1 MHGSENNDGNIVSRA
16 SPASYSRRELRV
28 EQRTFRCDRA
38 YGAKQACVIS
48 QVWQQQALDCI
59 TRHGAGISHDAI
71 DAPGL
76 LIRCPVEITF
86 DLVTLDLYRHRIVE
100 ALIKAVC
107 LHAVLVF
114 AVGQFGDRITH
125 GSFATRKERS
135 EEHTSEL
142 QSLMRIS
149 YAVFCLKKKK
159 QTKPTQQMLETK
171 HHNRHT
177 SIQTHKNNITID

>member
-76 LIRCPVEITF
+76 LIRCPVDITF
-86 DLVTLDLYRHRIVE
+86 DL
-100 ALIKAVC
+100 
-107 LHAVLVF
+107 
-114 AVGQFGDRITH
+114 
-125 GSFATRKERS
+125 RS

-142 QSLMRIS
+142 QSLMLYTYGHTLS
-149 YAVFCLKKKK
+149 LPYALPNSK
-159 QTKPTQQMLETK
+159 TTMGT
-171 HHNRHT
+171 
-177 SIQTHKNNITID
+177 